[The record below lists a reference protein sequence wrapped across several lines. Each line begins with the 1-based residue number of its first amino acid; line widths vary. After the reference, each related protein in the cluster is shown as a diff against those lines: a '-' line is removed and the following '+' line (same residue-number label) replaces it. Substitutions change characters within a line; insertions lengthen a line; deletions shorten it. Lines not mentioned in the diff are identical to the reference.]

1 MRDVCAALSAEA
13 DGEGELVARGEADT
27 FYLFLQGAEQPQIVE
42 RLGRMA
48 GKLANLRDTIGPLRA
63 NTGIYCMQPGEADL
77 ADAEAC
83 ADVARKSV
91 EKSYHNRCTFY
102 SESIK
107 NRQRD
112 MATMLY

>member
-83 ADVARKSV
+83 ADVAR
-91 EKSYHNRCTFY
+91 
-102 SESIK
+102 
-107 NRQRD
+107 
-112 MATMLY
+112 